1 MKLKEWIKKST
12 SKELEKLAKKVG
24 CHPRYIYQIVNNGC
38 SARLAKKIENWTM
51 RLTPDRT
58 VTRHDLRP
66 DIWSKGE

>member
-12 SKELEKLAKKVG
+12 FKELEKLAKKVG

-38 SARLAKKIENWTM
+38 SAGLAKKIEKFTQKV
-51 RLTPDRT
+51 TPNCV